1 MHDKRQTE
9 LMSTPQQVVEA
20 VDRRSVV
27 GDTLMRTERLSR
39 IYQDGQVTALVDVN
53 LTIRRGEYVAIVGP
67 SGSGKSTLLNLIGA
81 LDRPSAGE
89 IYFENQPLSKIRN
102 LDRFRAHRLGFI
114 FQSFHLLP
122 TLTALENVQV
132 PMFETR
138 RSAAERVKRATE
150 LLSVVGLAHRA
161 KHLPRQLSVGER
173 QRVAIARALANDP
186 DMLLADEPTGSLDSR
201 TTQDVLELF
210 SKLHRERSKTL
221 VVITHSTE
229 VAQRAE
235 RVIHLRDGRVVE
247 D

>member
-1 MHDKRQTE
+1 
-9 LMSTPQQVVEA
+9 MSTPQQVVEA
-20 VDRRSVV
+20 VDRRSAV

-210 SKLHRERSKTL
+210 SKLHRERSMTL